1 MSFLSESEILRLL
14 FNTFTADGEYLSLY
28 TTSNAIIVKSNGF
41 LTTFYCIFGIYIK
54 FWASS
59 KKAAT

>member
-41 LTTFYCIFGIYIK
+41 LATFYCIFGIYIK
-54 FWASS
+54 F
-59 KKAAT
+59 